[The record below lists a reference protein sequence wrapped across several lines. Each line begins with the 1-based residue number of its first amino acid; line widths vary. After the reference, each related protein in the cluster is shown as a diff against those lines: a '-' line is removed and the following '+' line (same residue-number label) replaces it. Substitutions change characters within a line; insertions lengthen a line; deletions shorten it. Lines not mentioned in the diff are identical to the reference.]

1 MKSGRAL
8 PHEFPCSPGATCAH
22 ETLSTTVLQWEILGT
37 TCEGGECLARHG
49 NQWSPDTDFGAITG
63 ALASP
68 TWSCKLSWSSCLSCT
83 LVHHSHMGQV

>member
-8 PHEFPCSPGATCAH
+8 RHEFPCSPMATCGH
-22 ETLSTTVLQWEILGT
+22 ETLSTVVEWETGNDLRG
-37 TCEGGECLARHG
+37 CLARHG
-49 NQWSPDTDFGAITG
+49 NRWSPDTGFGAITG

-68 TWSCKLSWSSCLSCT
+68 TRSCKLSWSSCLSCT